1 MIGRVVE
8 VASDGRHL
16 SLYRGFMVVAE
27 LGAEVGRVPLDDIS
41 VLIANAHGISYTTNL
56 MVALAQRGVS
66 VIFCDASHRPAAW
79 LWPMDGH
86 HAQAGRMRAQVAMSR
101 PTAKRIWQR
110 LVRAKI
116 DRQAMT
122 LAAMGRPDSGLH
134 LLAKR
139 VRSGDPNN
147 VEAQAARRYWP
158 RLLGTSFRRVADGDP
173 PNGLL
178 NYGYAVLRAATARA
192 VACAGLHPSI
202 GVHHRNTANA
212 FCLVDDL
219 IEPFRPLVDLLV
231 ARLVATGS
239 TDVAPESKRFLAQ
252 ITALDLATALGRTPL
267 QTCLDR
273 LAGSLAAIFEGRAR
287 DLDLPGDLVPP
298 D

>member
-1 MIGRVVE
+1 VIGRVVE

-16 SLYRGFMVVAE
+16 SAYRGFMVVE
-27 LGAEVGRVPLDDIS
+27 ERGAEVGRVALDDIA
-41 VLIANAHGISYTTNL
+41 VLIANAHGLSYTTNL
-56 MVALAQRGVS
+56 MLALARRGVS

-79 LWPMDGH
+79 LWPIDGH

-101 PTAKRIWQR
+101 PTAKRVWKR
-110 LVRAKI
+110 LVTAKI
-116 DRQAMT
+116 ERQAMT
-122 LAAMGRPDSGLH
+122 LAAVGRPDPGLH

-139 VRSGDPNN
+139 VRSGDPHN
-147 VEAQAARRYWP
+147 VESQAARRYWP
-158 RLLGTSFRRVADGDP
+158 RLLGSSFRRSAGGEP

-202 GVHHRNTANA
+202 GVHHKNPANA

-219 IEPFRPLVDLLV
+219 MEPFRPVVDLLV
-231 ARLVATGS
+231 ARLVEAGS
-239 TDVAPESKRFLAQ
+239 SDVEPESKRFLAQ
-252 ITALDLATALGRTPL
+252 VTALDLATALGRTPL

-273 LAGSLAAIFEGRAR
+273 LAGSLAAISEGRVR
-287 DLDLPGDLVPP
+287 DLDLPGDLMPP